1 MRYAIERLLYRLSTS
16 TYADRFLLKGA
27 MLFVIWEE
35 TIHRPTRDLDLL
47 GYGSDDL
54 GELENIFREIC
65 SSKVEPDGLVFLPD
79 TVHAETIRDQAAY
92 AGTRVT
98 MQARLIKTRIH
109 VQVDI
114 GFGDVVTPGP
124 EEISFPVLLDFPA
137 PQLRAYPVYTVV
149 AEKIEAMASIGTVN
163 TRMKD
168 FYDIWF
174 MSQTFDFDGPLLTT
188 AIRNTF
194 ERRKTALTTELPLT
208 KEFSSSKSTQ
218 WNAFISR
225 NSLAAPDLDNILTVI
240 KLFGEPPFLAAQK
253 GENFL
258 QQWKAAAGWR

>member
-27 MLFVIWEE
+27 MLFVIWKE

-92 AGTRVT
+92 GGTRVT
-98 MQARLIKTRIH
+98 MQARLIKTRIY

-124 EEISFPVLLDFPA
+124 EETSFPVLLDFPA
-137 PQLRAYPVYTVV
+137 PQLRAYPIYTVV
-149 AEKIEAMASIGTVN
+149 AEKIG
-163 TRMKD
+163 
-168 FYDIWF
+168 YG
-174 MSQTFDFDGPLLTT
+174 FDRDGKYS
-188 AIRNTF
+188 N
-194 ERRKTALTTELPLT
+194 ERFLRHMVHEPDVRLRR
-208 KEFSSSKSTQ
+208 SSSYYCDPQ
-218 WNAFISR
+218 H
-225 NSLAAPDLDNILTVI
+225 L
-240 KLFGEPPFLAAQK
+240 
-253 GENFL
+253 
-258 QQWKAAAGWR
+258 